1 MKFFNVDTYD
11 SKPEINRSD
20 YMRNYYLRYRKR
32 SIRKKPIMTE
42 EQKKEAHKAASKR
55 HKEKCRHSTSI

>member
-1 MKFFNVDTYD
+1 MNSAFFDVDTYD

-20 YMRNYYLRYRKR
+20 YMRDYYVRYRKR

-42 EQKKEAHKAASKR
+42 GQKKEAHKAASKR
-55 HKEKCRHSTSI
+55 YTEKKIANA